1 MSYSKLAEIA
11 QIESSFDDYAQD
23 ILDLLEDVLSI
34 VKDGDTYEFKTTA
47 NRLVLS
53 NFKGREETVESYTK
67 SLYRLCRLKALI
79 RYSFAEGASSL
90 CILDV
95 FFNDDFPGEG
105 VTFLTLCQ
113 DVLDVVDWIAKEY
126 DYSVNESNARVLINL
141 FDCFSKAFD
150 KLR

>member
-11 QIESSFDDYAQD
+11 QIESSFDDYASD
-23 ILDLLEDVLSI
+23 ILDLLEDLLSI
-34 VKDGDTYEFKTTA
+34 TKDGDTYEFKTTINGLA
-47 NRLVLS
+47 LS
-53 NFKGREETVESYTK
+53 NFKGREEPIESYTK

-126 DYSVNESNARVLINL
+126 DYSVNESNAKVLINL
-141 FDCFSKAFD
+141 FECFSKAFD

>member
-23 ILDLLEDVLSI
+23 MLDLLEDLLSI
-34 VKDGDTYEFKTTA
+34 VKDGDTYEFKTTV
-47 NRLVLS
+47 NRLVLT
-53 NFKGREETVESYTK
+53 NFKGHEETVESYTK

-126 DYSVNESNARVLINL
+126 DYKVNESNAKVLINL
-141 FDCFSKAFD
+141 FECFSKAFD

>member
-23 ILDLLEDVLSI
+23 MLDLLEDVLSI

-47 NRLVLS
+47 NRLVLT
-53 NFKGREETVESYTK
+53 NFKGSEETVESYTK

-113 DVLDVVDWIAKEY
+113 DVLDVADWIAKEY
-126 DYSVNESNARVLINL
+126 DYSANEANAKVLINL
-141 FDCFSKAFD
+141 FECFSKAFD

>member
-11 QIESSFDDYAQD
+11 QIESSFDDYASD
-23 ILDLLEDVLSI
+23 ILDLLEDLLSI
-34 VKDGDTYEFKTTA
+34 TKDGDTYEFKTTV
-47 NRLVLS
+47 NRLVLT
-53 NFKGREETVESYTK
+53 NFKGHEEPVESYTK

-126 DYSVNESNARVLINL
+126 DYKVNESNAKVLINL
-141 FDCFSKAFD
+141 FECFSKAFD

>member
-23 ILDLLEDVLSI
+23 MLDLLEDVLSI
-34 VKDGDTYEFKTTA
+34 VKDGDTYEFKTTV
-47 NRLVLS
+47 NRLVLT
-53 NFKGREETVESYTK
+53 NFKGREEPVESYTK
-67 SLYRLCRLKALI
+67 SLYRLCRFKALI

-95 FFNDDFPGEG
+95 FFNDDSPGEG

-126 DYSVNESNARVLINL
+126 DYKVNEANAKVLINL
-141 FDCFSKAFD
+141 FECFSKAFD

>member
-23 ILDLLEDVLSI
+23 MLDLLEDVLSI

-47 NRLVLS
+47 NRLVLT
-53 NFKGREETVESYTK
+53 NFKGREEPVESYTK

-126 DYSVNESNARVLINL
+126 DYSVNEANAKVLINL
-141 FDCFSKAFD
+141 FECFSKAFD

>member
-11 QIESSFDDYAQD
+11 QIESSFDDYASD
-23 ILDLLEDVLSI
+23 ILDLLEDLLSI
-34 VKDGDTYEFKTTA
+34 TKDGDTYEFKTTV
-47 NRLVLS
+47 NRLVLT
-53 NFKGREETVESYTK
+53 NFKGKEETVESYTK
-67 SLYRLCRLKALI
+67 SLYRLCRFKALI

-126 DYSVNESNARVLINL
+126 DYSVNESNAKVLINL
-141 FDCFSKAFD
+141 FECFSKAFD

>member
-23 ILDLLEDVLSI
+23 MLDLLEDLLSI
-34 VKDGDTYEFKTTA
+34 VKDGDTYEFKTTI
-47 NRLVLS
+47 NGLVLT
-53 NFKGREETVESYTK
+53 NFKGREEPIESYTK

-126 DYSVNESNARVLINL
+126 DYKVNESNVKVLINL
-141 FDCFSKAFD
+141 FECFSKAFD

>member
-1 MSYSKLAEIA
+1 MTYSKLAEVA

-23 ILDLLEDVLSI
+23 ILDLLEDLLSI
-34 VKDGDTYEFKTTA
+34 VKDGDTYEFKTTS

-53 NFKGREETVESYTK
+53 NFKGHEESVDSYTK
-67 SLYRLCRLKALI
+67 SLYRLCRLKSLI
-79 RYSFAEGASSL
+79 RYSFSEGASSL
-90 CILDV
+90 CVLDI
-95 FFNDDFPGEG
+95 FFNDDFPGED

-113 DVLDVVDWIAKEY
+113 DVLDVVGWITKEY
-126 DYSVNESNARVLINL
+126 DYSVNESNAKVLINL

>member
-11 QIESSFDDYAQD
+11 QIESSFDDYASD
-23 ILDLLEDVLSI
+23 ILDLLEDLLSI
-34 VKDGDTYEFKTTA
+34 TKDGDTYEFKTTV
-47 NRLVLS
+47 NRLVLT

-67 SLYRLCRLKALI
+67 SLYRLCRFKALI

-126 DYSVNESNARVLINL
+126 DYSVNEANAKVLINL
-141 FDCFSKAFD
+141 FECFSKAFD

>member
-23 ILDLLEDVLSI
+23 MLDLLEDVLSI
-34 VKDGDTYEFKTTA
+34 VKDGDTYEFKTTV
-47 NRLVLS
+47 NRLVLT
-53 NFKGREETVESYTK
+53 NFKGKEETVESYTK

-113 DVLDVVDWIAKEY
+113 DVFDVVDWIAKEY
-126 DYSVNESNARVLINL
+126 DYRVNESNAKVLINL
-141 FDCFSKAFD
+141 FECFSKAFD

>member
-1 MSYSKLAEIA
+1 MSYPKLAEIA

-34 VKDGDTYEFKTTA
+34 VKDNKIYEFKT
-47 NRLVLS
+47 RPDGLVLS
-53 NFKGREETVESYTK
+53 SIKEPDKPLKSYPG
-67 SLYRLCRLKALI
+67 SLYKLCRLKALI
-79 RYSFAEGASSL
+79 RYSFSEGVSTL

-95 FFNDDFPGEG
+95 FFNDNFPNED

>member
-23 ILDLLEDVLSI
+23 MLDLLEDLLSI
-34 VKDGDTYEFKTTA
+34 VKDGDTYEFKTTI
-47 NRLVLS
+47 NRLALS
-53 NFKGREETVESYTK
+53 NFKGHEETVESYTK
-67 SLYRLCRLKALI
+67 SLYRLCRFKALI

-126 DYSVNESNARVLINL
+126 DYSANEANAKVLINL
-141 FDCFSKAFD
+141 FECFSKAFD

>member
-11 QIESSFDDYAQD
+11 QIESSFDDYASD
-23 ILDLLEDVLSI
+23 ILDLLEDLLSI
-34 VKDGDTYEFKTTA
+34 TKDGDTYEFKTTINGLA
-47 NRLVLS
+47 LS
-53 NFKGREETVESYTK
+53 NFKGSEETVESYTK

-126 DYSVNESNARVLINL
+126 DYKVNESNAKVLINL
-141 FDCFSKAFD
+141 FECFSKAFD

>member
-23 ILDLLEDVLSI
+23 MLDLLEDLLNI
-34 VKDGDTYEFKTTA
+34 VKDGDTYEFKTTINGLA
-47 NRLVLS
+47 LS
-53 NFKGREETVESYTK
+53 NFKGREEPVESYTK

-126 DYSVNESNARVLINL
+126 DYRVNESNAKVLINL
-141 FDCFSKAFD
+141 FECFSKAFD

>member
-23 ILDLLEDVLSI
+23 MLDLLEDVLSI
-34 VKDGDTYEFKTTA
+34 VKDGDTYEFKTTV
-47 NRLVLS
+47 NRLVLT
-53 NFKGREETVESYTK
+53 NFKGHEETVESYTK

-126 DYSVNESNARVLINL
+126 DYRVNEANAKVLINL
-141 FDCFSKAFD
+141 FECFSKAFD

>member
-1 MSYSKLAEIA
+1 MGYSKLAEVA

-23 ILDLLEDVLSI
+23 MLDLLEDLLSI
-34 VKDGDTYEFKTTA
+34 VKDGDTYEFKTTINGLA
-47 NRLVLS
+47 LS
-53 NFKGREETVESYTK
+53 NFKGREEPIESYTK

-126 DYSVNESNARVLINL
+126 DYKVNESNAKVLINL
-141 FDCFSKAFD
+141 FECFSKAFD

>member
-1 MSYSKLAEIA
+1 MSYSKLAEVA
-11 QIESSFDDYAQD
+11 QIESSFDYYAQD
-23 ILDLLEDVLSI
+23 MLDLLEDVLSI
-34 VKDGDTYEFKTTA
+34 VKDGDTYEFKTTINGLA
-47 NRLVLS
+47 LS
-53 NFKGREETVESYTK
+53 NFKGREEAVESYTK
-67 SLYRLCRLKALI
+67 SLYRLCRLKVLI

-95 FFNDDFPGEG
+95 FFNDDFHGEG

-126 DYSVNESNARVLINL
+126 DYRVNEANAKVLINL
-141 FDCFSKAFD
+141 FECFSKAFD

>member
-1 MSYSKLAEIA
+1 MSYPKLAEIA

-23 ILDLLEDVLSI
+23 MLDLLEDLLSI
-34 VKDGDTYEFKTTA
+34 VKDGDTYEFKTTINGLA
-47 NRLVLS
+47 LS
-53 NFKGREETVESYTK
+53 NFKGREEPVESYTK

-126 DYSVNESNARVLINL
+126 DYRVNESNAKVLINL
-141 FDCFSKAFD
+141 FECFSKAFD

>member
-11 QIESSFDDYAQD
+11 QIESSFDDYASD
-23 ILDLLEDVLSI
+23 ILDLLEDLLSI
-34 VKDGDTYEFKTTA
+34 TKDGDTYEFKTTA
-47 NRLVLS
+47 NRLVLT
-53 NFKGREETVESYTK
+53 NFKGREEPIESYTK

-126 DYSVNESNARVLINL
+126 DYSVNESNAKVLINL
-141 FDCFSKAFD
+141 FECFSKAFD

>member
-11 QIESSFDDYAQD
+11 QIESSFDDYASD
-23 ILDLLEDVLSI
+23 ILDLLEDLLSI
-34 VKDGDTYEFKTTA
+34 TKDGDTYEFKTTINGLA
-47 NRLVLS
+47 LS
-53 NFKGREETVESYTK
+53 NFKGREEPVESYTK

-90 CILDV
+90 CVLDV
-95 FFNDDFPGEG
+95 FFNDNFPGED

-126 DYSVNESNARVLINL
+126 DYGVNESNAKVLINL

>member
-11 QIESSFDDYAQD
+11 QIESSFDDYASD
-23 ILDLLEDVLSI
+23 ILDLLEDLLSI
-34 VKDGDTYEFKTTA
+34 TKDGDTYEFKTTINGLA
-47 NRLVLS
+47 LS
-53 NFKGREETVESYTK
+53 NFKGREEPVESYTK

-79 RYSFAEGASSL
+79 RYSFTEGASSL

-126 DYSVNESNARVLINL
+126 DYSVNESNAKVLINL
-141 FDCFSKAFD
+141 FECFSKAFD

>member
-23 ILDLLEDVLSI
+23 MLDLLEDLLSI
-34 VKDGDTYEFKTTA
+34 VKDDDTYEFKTTINGLA
-47 NRLVLS
+47 LS
-53 NFKGREETVESYTK
+53 NFKGHEESVESYTK

-126 DYSVNESNARVLINL
+126 DYRVNEANAKVLINL
-141 FDCFSKAFD
+141 FECFSKAFD

>member
-1 MSYSKLAEIA
+1 MTYSKLAEVA

-23 ILDLLEDVLSI
+23 ILDLLEDLLSI
-34 VKDGDTYEFKTTA
+34 VKDGDTYEFKTTTGG
-47 NRLVLS
+47 LVLS
-53 NFKGREETVESYTK
+53 NFKGHEESVNSYTK
-67 SLYRLCRLKALI
+67 SLYRLCRLKSLI
-79 RYSFAEGASSL
+79 RYSFTEGASSL
-90 CILDV
+90 CILDI

-113 DVLDVVDWIAKEY
+113 DVLKVVDWITKEY
-126 DYSVNESNARVLINL
+126 NYSVNESNAKVLINL

>member
-1 MSYSKLAEIA
+1 MSYSKLAEVA
-11 QIESSFDDYAQD
+11 QIESSFDDYASD
-23 ILDLLEDVLSI
+23 ILDLLEDLLSI
-34 VKDGDTYEFKTTA
+34 TKDGDTYEFKTTV
-47 NRLVLS
+47 NRLVLT
-53 NFKGREETVESYTK
+53 NFKGHEETVESYTK

-126 DYSVNESNARVLINL
+126 DYKANESNAKVLINL
-141 FDCFSKAFD
+141 FECFSKAFD

>member
-11 QIESSFDDYAQD
+11 QIESSFDDYASD
-23 ILDLLEDVLSI
+23 ILDLLEDLLSI
-34 VKDGDTYEFKTTA
+34 TKDGDTYEFKTTINGLA
-47 NRLVLS
+47 LS
-53 NFKGREETVESYTK
+53 NFKGREEPVESYTK

-113 DVLDVVDWIAKEY
+113 DVLDVVDWITKEY
-126 DYSVNESNARVLINL
+126 DYSVNEANAKVLINL
-141 FDCFSKAFD
+141 FECFSKAFD

>member
-23 ILDLLEDVLSI
+23 MLDLLEDLLSI
-34 VKDGDTYEFKTTA
+34 VKDGDTYEFKTTV
-47 NRLVLS
+47 NRLVLT
-53 NFKGREETVESYTK
+53 NFKGREEAVESYTK

-126 DYSVNESNARVLINL
+126 DYKVNEANAKVLINL
-141 FDCFSKAFD
+141 FECFSKAFD

>member
-23 ILDLLEDVLSI
+23 MLDLLEDLLSI

-47 NRLVLS
+47 NRLVLT
-53 NFKGREETVESYTK
+53 NFKGREEPVESYTK

-126 DYSVNESNARVLINL
+126 DYSVNEANAKVLINL
-141 FDCFSKAFD
+141 FECFSKAFD

>member
-23 ILDLLEDVLSI
+23 MLDLLEDLLSI
-34 VKDGDTYEFKTTA
+34 VKDGDTYEFKTTINGLA
-47 NRLVLS
+47 LS
-53 NFKGREETVESYTK
+53 NFKGHEEPVESYTK

-126 DYSVNESNARVLINL
+126 DYKVNEANAKVLINL
-141 FDCFSKAFD
+141 FECFSKAFD

>member
-23 ILDLLEDVLSI
+23 MLDLLEDVLSI
-34 VKDGDTYEFKTTA
+34 VKDGDTCEFKTTA
-47 NRLVLS
+47 NRLVLT

-126 DYSVNESNARVLINL
+126 DYKVNESNAKVLINL
-141 FDCFSKAFD
+141 FECFSKAFD

>member
-23 ILDLLEDVLSI
+23 MLDLLEDILSI
-34 VKDGDTYEFKTTA
+34 VKDGDTYEFKTTV
-47 NRLVLS
+47 NRLVLT
-53 NFKGREETVESYTK
+53 NFKGREEPVESYTK

-126 DYSVNESNARVLINL
+126 DYKVNESNAKVLINL
-141 FDCFSKAFD
+141 FECFSKAFD

>member
-23 ILDLLEDVLSI
+23 MLDLLEDLLSI
-34 VKDGDTYEFKTTA
+34 VKDGDTYEFKTTV
-47 NRLVLS
+47 NRLVLT
-53 NFKGREETVESYTK
+53 NFKGKEETVESYTK
-67 SLYRLCRLKALI
+67 SLYRLCRFKALI
-79 RYSFAEGASSL
+79 RYSFAEGASSF

-126 DYSVNESNARVLINL
+126 DYKVNESNAKVLINL
-141 FDCFSKAFD
+141 FECFSKVFD

>member
-23 ILDLLEDVLSI
+23 MLDLLEDVLSI
-34 VKDGDTYEFKTTA
+34 VKDGDTYEFKTTV
-47 NRLVLS
+47 NRLVLT
-53 NFKGREETVESYTK
+53 NFKGHEETVESYTK
-67 SLYRLCRLKALI
+67 SLYRLCRFKALI

-95 FFNDDFPGEG
+95 LFNDDFPGKG

-126 DYSVNESNARVLINL
+126 DYKVNEANAKVLINL
-141 FDCFSKAFD
+141 FECFSKAFD

>member
-11 QIESSFDDYAQD
+11 QIESSFDSYAQD
-23 ILDLLEDVLSI
+23 MLDLLEDLLSI
-34 VKDGDTYEFKTTA
+34 VKDGDTYEFKTTINGLA
-47 NRLVLS
+47 LS
-53 NFKGREETVESYTK
+53 NFKGKEEPVESYTK

-126 DYSVNESNARVLINL
+126 DYKVNEANAKVLINL
-141 FDCFSKAFD
+141 FECFSKAFD

>member
-11 QIESSFDDYAQD
+11 QIESSFDDYASD
-23 ILDLLEDVLSI
+23 ILDLLEDLLSI
-34 VKDGDTYEFKTTA
+34 TKDGDTYEFKTTV
-47 NRLVLS
+47 NRLVLT
-53 NFKGREETVESYTK
+53 NFKGREEAVESYTK

-126 DYSVNESNARVLINL
+126 DYKVNEANAKVLINL
-141 FDCFSKAFD
+141 FECFSKAFD